1 MSKVLATKMKLIE
14 EYKTTIS
21 SLSSENALLEKQI
34 SDMKTTLNLNQNIFY
49 NFILNSSNKKQE
61 KIDFVNSAKK
71 LWEDNINL
79 LEKKNTMQKNLSI
92 LQEISEE
99 MPNKIREELRF
110 YKTKNDK
117 IQEEM
122 NKQKENIIKLQK
134 KLKEIRQNNFYQEAR
149 TEVYITSPNKRN
161 VECNQEILIIK
172 EMIIKLMVI
181 HEKKENKAQALKKDL
196 ENLIQQVE
204 SLKQN
209 YYILNN
215 NIIDM
220 NHIDKNDINQF
231 IKDNIEGY
239 NISADEKEKESDVDE
254 DINDNSEENDE
265 KLNSN
270 KTKNLK
276 KQLEKLKEEYKKMK
290 KECEEYEEIIAKHKI
305 KYKNIEGKLNIL
317 KNSIEI

>member
-61 KIDFVNSAKK
+61 KIDFVNSSKK

-117 IQEEM
+117 RQEEM

-149 TEVYITSPNKRN
+149 TEVYVTSPNKRN

-209 YYILNN
+209 YYILNS

-239 NISADEKEKESDVDE
+239 NISADEMEKESDIDE

-290 KECEEYEEIIAKHKI
+290 KECEEYEEIIVKHKI